1 MLDDGL
7 QGHAVPGGQVHM
19 QLLPVACEPQASLS
33 LAALF
38 PGEDFRGPSAYAY
51 LEYVD
56 YLIYLLLGLPVW
68 VCPYVHPPESEPHL
82 WCAHPSEWSG

>member
-7 QGHAVPGGQVHM
+7 QV
-19 QLLPVACEPQASLS
+19 LPVAHEPQASLS
-33 LAALF
+33 LATLF
-38 PGEDFRGPSAYAY
+38 PGEEFRGPSGYAY

-68 VCPYVHPPESEPHL
+68 VFSLCPSSRE
-82 WCAHPSEWSG
+82 